1 MRQAVIGFPL
11 VRQASHQP
19 ALKDEEQNEETTNRH
34 HKDLS
39 THEINPTND
48 WPARQYA
55 CHSWSIQQQ
64 QQWSHRHLR
73 PEKHFS
79 DMDLMV
85 QQMKLDTELALDWLA
100 NNPSRL

>member
-1 MRQAVIGFPL
+1 MTFHPFFAHKKELVELWEKTWCALENHETATAEIHRKVRRMVTPMSECDAKLMLKEMRQAVVGFPL

-48 WPARQYA
+48 
-55 CHSWSIQQQ
+55 
-64 QQWSHRHLR
+64 
-73 PEKHFS
+73 
-79 DMDLMV
+79 
-85 QQMKLDTELALDWLA
+85 
-100 NNPSRL
+100 

>member
-1 MRQAVIGFPL
+1 MVTPMSECDAKLMLKEMRQAVVGFPL

-48 WPARQYA
+48 
-55 CHSWSIQQQ
+55 
-64 QQWSHRHLR
+64 
-73 PEKHFS
+73 
-79 DMDLMV
+79 
-85 QQMKLDTELALDWLA
+85 
-100 NNPSRL
+100 